1 MTERQILAQ
10 QVSKIQLPP
19 AQVYW
24 NSRLEKEH
32 QRLVDEFRPGQVV
45 ADVMAGIGPF
55 AIPAAKKG
63 CTVRPPAHIEPVS
76 RLLSRAC
83 WIPISVDDFMEIMH
97 MVVSPT
103 GRHTLIV
110 LSIMVSELSV
120 RPSGVR
126 ERPEPAQL
134 PLAGTEHCAEPGVP
148 SCTLMHA
155 TRLVAYPWRLLA
167 VGDGRLSVTISC
179 FVVNSA

>member
-1 MTERQILAQ
+1 MR
-10 QVSKIQLPP
+10 S

-76 RLLSRAC
+76 LLCSRAC
-83 WIPISVDDFMEIMH
+83 
-97 MVVSPT
+97 
-103 GRHTLIV
+103 
-110 LSIMVSELSV
+110 
-120 RPSGVR
+120 
-126 ERPEPAQL
+126 
-134 PLAGTEHCAEPGVP
+134 
-148 SCTLMHA
+148 
-155 TRLVAYPWRLLA
+155 
-167 VGDGRLSVTISC
+167 
-179 FVVNSA
+179 FV